1 MFLAKC
7 NFANWYVSCLD
18 KTRKEALSAPSIK
31 VSKRVA
37 QFLSF
42 QKEAQHAALFS
53 LRLYGL
59 SDTVSHFRLGSFV
72 PFKNALNTFKC
83 CSENS
88 NEIQNTSG
96 PFISINPH

>member
-59 SDTVSHFRLGSFV
+59 SARHDPDRENCDRNLDLDRHFKKIADRDRMFAIV
-72 PFKNALNTFKC
+72 DRDQFTYF
-83 CSENS
+83 
-88 NEIQNTSG
+88 
-96 PFISINPH
+96 